1 MKKADLLFY
10 FSFLIVLSGFTGNSK
25 SISVG
30 SIGDAQKLNPILAS
44 DGASGE
50 VSGWIFNGLV
60 KYDPTLNLVPDLAEN
75 FESSPDCKN
84 VTFHLRKGVKWHD
97 GKEVT
102 AEDVLFTYQKIIDP
116 KVATPYS
123 GGFDRIDKVKI
134 ITPYQVNV
142 SYKESFAPGL
152 ENWGLGIIPKHL
164 LEGKDLQTDSF
175 NQHPVGTGPYKLKTW
190 TPQQKIVLVSNPDYF
205 EGAPDIQQYIFR
217 VIPDSA
223 TMFLELRSGNLDY
236 MGLTPVQ
243 FQKQTESP
251 FFKKKFNKFQY
262 PSFSYTYLGYN
273 LLNPLFSD
281 KTIRQALTYAI
292 DRQTL
297 IDGVWLGYASLA
309 TGPLPPDSW
318 AYNPDVK
325 PYPYDPGKAKRM
337 LAQAGW
343 IPGPDGIL
351 RKNGKKFEFTI
362 MTNQGNDER
371 KKSAEIIQFNLNQVG
386 IKVNIQILEW
396 QALLHQYIDK
406 KKFDAIILGWGLG
419 RDPDAFDI
427 WYSKKTKEG
436 EFNFISYNNPKVDQL
451 LIEGRKTCDK
461 EKRKKIYH
469 EFHALIAEDQP
480 YTFLYYPQSLPI
492 LANRFSGVKVTPIGI
507 WYNFPQWKVLPE

>member
-1 MKKADLLFY
+1 MKKARLLFY
-10 FSFLIVLSGFTGNSK
+10 FSLLTVLSGFTGNSK
-25 SISVG
+25 FISVG

-60 KYDPTLNLVPDLAEN
+60 KYDPNLVLIPDLAEK
-75 FESSPDCKN
+75 FESSSDCKN
-84 VTFHLRKGVKWHD
+84 VTFYLRKGVKWHD
-97 GKEVT
+97 GKELT

-175 NQHPVGTGPYKLKTW
+175 NQHPIGTGPYKLKTW
-190 TPQQKIVLVSNPDYF
+190 APQQKIVLVSNPDYF
-205 EGAPDIQQYIFR
+205 EGAPEIQQYIFR
-217 VIPDSA
+217 VIPDSG

-243 FQKQTESP
+243 YQKQTESP
-251 FFKKKFNKFQY
+251 IFKKTFNKFQY

-292 DRQTL
+292 DRQSL
-297 IDGVWLGYASLA
+297 IDGVWLGYARLA

-318 AYNPDVK
+318 AYNSDVK

-343 IPGPDGIL
+343 IPGPDGVL

-386 IKVNIQILEW
+386 IKVKIQILEW
-396 QALLHQYIDK
+396 QAFLHQYIDK

-427 WYSKKTKEG
+427 WHSKKTKEG
-436 EFNFISYNNPKVDQL
+436 EFNFISYNNPKADQL
-451 LIEGRKTCDK
+451 LIEGRQTCDK

-480 YTFLYYPQSLPI
+480 YTFLYYPQALPI
-492 LANRFSGVKVTPIGI
+492 LAKRFTGVKVTPIGI
-507 WYNFPQWKVLPE
+507 WWNFPQWKITPE